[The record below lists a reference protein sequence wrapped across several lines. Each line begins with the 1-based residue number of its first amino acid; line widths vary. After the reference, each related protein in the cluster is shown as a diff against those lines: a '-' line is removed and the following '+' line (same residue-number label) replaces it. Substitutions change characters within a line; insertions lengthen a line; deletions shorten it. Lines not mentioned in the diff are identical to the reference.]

1 MKPEL
6 FLALNILS
14 ALAWGQPI
22 SLESTTIH
30 PFSSEIFNYWRGS
43 KVSGIN
49 PEYAFNVTVY
59 HEYPKEYFNANELL
73 VEQNSGDLN
82 GDLYFILRSFLLPLE
97 CQPWVD
103 DIKKFDCKNREQ
115 TEVDNLVSKVSLFK
129 YLFIEN
135 ILNQRSIL
143 LRLTNDS
150 VLMDTVCCTEKE
162 SSNTIAVFV
171 TSS

>member
-73 VEQNSGDLN
+73 VCNYGLV
-82 GDLYFILRSFLLPLE
+82 LR
-97 CQPWVD
+97 
-103 DIKKFDCKNREQ
+103 KF
-115 TEVDNLVSKVSLFK
+115 
-129 YLFIEN
+129 
-135 ILNQRSIL
+135 
-143 LRLTNDS
+143 
-150 VLMDTVCCTEKE
+150 VL
-162 SSNTIAVFV
+162 
-171 TSS
+171 